1 MKFLISD
8 QQKIRKLKEDPSLN
22 SERALQWTLRE
33 INEKNMFSDIEY

>member
-8 QQKIRKLKEDPSLN
+8 QQKIRKLKEDSSLN
-22 SERALQWTLRE
+22 RERALQWTLRE